1 MFDKLMH
8 WMQANNVLPRISDTE
23 RQALEAG
30 DVWIDGE
37 FFGGHPDFAKMLDA
51 RYGELS
57 PEEQAFMDGPV
68 NELLSRAD
76 CNEIALSRRVPQHI
90 VDYMAEQGFFGLI
103 IPKAYGGK
111 QFSTL
116 ARSAIMAK
124 VTPHSGI
131 LSTYVVIPNTLGAAE
146 LLVEYG
152 TPDQKEHYLPRLAK
166 GEYLPCF
173 GLTEPTAGSDA
184 ASITADAEAF
194 RDDHGDVS
202 LRLNFRKRYITLAPV
217 ANLIS
222 LACRLRD
229 PDNLLGKGEEPG
241 ITVVLIHGGTPGLK
255 QGDRHEPIG
264 EAFPNGPLV
273 GENVVVNADNILGGR
288 DQAGSGWRMLMESLA
303 GGRMVSLPASA
314 IGSIRTLAAAT
325 GAYSMVRQQFGLP
338 IGRME
343 GVATPIGRLNAL
355 AYMTEGARVFGCTAV
370 DDGINPPVV
379 SGVMKAYTTELARQ
393 CATDGM
399 DVFSGA
405 GVMQG
410 PNNIIGRGY
419 CSAPVAITVEGANIM
434 TRTLMVFGQGAIRC
448 HPHALS
454 VVHAVEND
462 DAKAF
467 SKGMRGWIGH
477 FLGNMGRT
485 LGHGLTRG
493 AFVRVPDVDKATKR
507 YYRKLGWAASRFAFF
522 TDLALFFVGGKL
534 KVRGNL
540 TGRYADALAWMLLG
554 FSTLR
559 RFEAEGRQ
567 PADLVLVHYSLRLS
581 LAKVQE
587 AFEGIYENFDGPLGK
602 VLRAVAL
609 PLLRINRLARLP
621 DDHLAMASAAVSQRI
636 DAQTRRLNADIFMP
650 ENTESGVGRLFD
662 AFARVHEVAPLVER
676 VKAAQ
681 KEQRLPAGDAD
692 ALAEH
697 ARDAGVLDADEANR
711 LNAARQARLAAIEVD
726 VFSEEEFFARAVS
739 RTSGER
745 RQAA

>member
-1 MFDKLMH
+1 MFAKLMR
-8 WMQANNVLPRISDTE
+8 WMQDNEVLPKISDTE

-37 FFGGHPDFAKMLDA
+37 FFGGHPNFATMLES
-51 RYGELS
+51 RYGKLS
-57 PEEQAFMDGPV
+57 AEEQAFMDGPV

-76 CNEIALSRRVPQHI
+76 CNEIALSRRVPQDI
-90 VDYMAEQGFFGLI
+90 IDYMASEGFFSLI

-111 QFSTL
+111 EFSTL

-131 LSTYVVIPNTLGAAE
+131 LSSYVVIPNTLGAAE

-152 TPDQKEHYLPRLAK
+152 TDDQKDHYLPRLAK

-184 ASITADAEAF
+184 ASLTADAEAF
-194 RDDHGDVS
+194 RDENGDVS
-202 LRLNFRKRYITLAPV
+202 LRLNFCKRYITLGPV

-229 PDNLLGKGEEPG
+229 PENLLGGGEEPG
-241 ITVVLIHGGTPGLK
+241 ITLVLIHGGTPGLT

-273 GENVVVNADNILGGR
+273 GENVVVPADNILGGR
-288 DQAGSGWRMLMESLA
+288 EQAGGGWRMLMESLA
-303 GGRMVSLPASA
+303 GGRMVSLPATA
-314 IGSIRTLAAAT
+314 VGGIRTIAAAT
-325 GAYSMVRQQFGLP
+325 GAYSMVRQQFGLA

-355 AYMTEGARVFGCTAV
+355 AYMTEGARVLGCTAV

-393 CATDGM
+393 SATDAM

-410 PNNIIGRGY
+410 PNNVIARGY
-419 CSAPVAITVEGANIM
+419 CSTPVAITVEGANIM

-448 HPHALS
+448 HPYALN
-454 VVHAVEND
+454 VVEAVEND

-477 FLGNMGRT
+477 FFANMGRT

-493 AFVRVPDVDKATKR
+493 LFVRVPDVDKATKR
-507 YYRKLGWAASRFAFF
+507 YYKKLGWAASRFAFF
-522 TDLALFFVGGKL
+522 TDLALFFVGGNL
-534 KVRGNL
+534 KKRGNL

-554 FSTLR
+554 FSTLK

-567 PADLVLVHYSLRLS
+567 PADLALVHYSLRLS
-581 LAKVQE
+581 LARVQE

-602 VLRAVAL
+602 VLRAVSL

-621 DDHLAMASAAVSQRI
+621 DDRMAMASAAVSQRI
-636 DAQTRRLNADIFMP
+636 DAQSQRLNADIFMP

-662 AFARVHEVAPLVER
+662 AFHRVSEVAPLVDR
-676 VKAAQ
+676 IKTAQ
-681 KEQRLPAGDAD
+681 KDQRLPAGDPD
-692 ALAEH
+692 ALTNEALE
-697 ARDAGVLDADEANR
+697 AGVLDADEAAR
-711 LNAARQARLAAIEVD
+711 LSAARKARLAAIEVD
-726 VFSEEEFFARAVS
+726 VFDEETFFARAVEKPQ
-739 RTSGER
+739 SGR
-745 RQAA
+745 KKAA

>member
-1 MFDKLMH
+1 MFEKLMK

-37 FFGGHPDFAKMLDA
+37 FFSGHPNFKRMLES
-51 RYGELS
+51 RYGHLS
-57 PEEQAFMDGPV
+57 DEEQAFMDGPV

-76 CNEIALSRRVPQHI
+76 CNAIALSRRVPDDI
-90 VDYMAEQGFFGLI
+90 LEFMAAEGFFGLI

-131 LSTYVVIPNTLGAAE
+131 LSAYVVIPNTLGAAE

-152 TPDQKEHYLPRLAK
+152 TDEQKEHYLPRLAR

-194 RDDHGDVS
+194 RDDAGDVS
-202 LRLNFRKRYITLAPV
+202 LRLNFAKRYITLGPV

-229 PDNLLGKGEEPG
+229 PDNLLGKGEAPG
-241 ITVVLIHGGTPGLK
+241 ITVVLLHAGTPGLK

-273 GENVVVNADNILGGR
+273 GENVVVSADNILGGR
-288 DQAGSGWRMLMESLA
+288 AQAGGGWRMLMESLA
-303 GGRMVSLPASA
+303 GGRMVSLPATA
-314 IGSIRTLAAAT
+314 VGGMRTVAAAT
-325 GAYSMVRQQFGLP
+325 GAYSMVRQQFGLA

-355 AYMTEGARVFGCTAV
+355 AYLGEAARVLGCTAV
-370 DDGINPPVV
+370 DDGIDPPVV
-379 SGVMKAYTTELARQ
+379 SGVMKAYTTELARE
-393 CATDGM
+393 CATDAM

-448 HPHALS
+448 HPHALN

-462 DAKAF
+462 DSAAF

-477 FLGNMGRT
+477 FFANLGRT

-493 AFVRVPDVDKATKR
+493 AFVRVPDVDKSMRR
-507 YYRKLGWAASRFAFF
+507 YYRKLGWAASRFALF

-534 KVRGNL
+534 KMRGNL
-540 TGRYADALAWMLLG
+540 TGRYADALAWMLMG
-554 FSTLR
+554 FATLK

-567 PADLVLVHYSLRLS
+567 PADRMLVDYALRLS
-581 LAKVQE
+581 LARVQA

-602 VLRAVAL
+602 MLRWVAL
-609 PLLRINRLARLP
+609 PMLRVNRLARLP
-621 DDHLAMASAAVSQRI
+621 DDRLAVACAGVSQRL
-636 DAQTRRLNADIFMP
+636 DEQSQRLNADIFMP
-650 ENTESGVGRLFD
+650 ANTESGVGRLFE
-662 AFARVHEVAPLVER
+662 AFRRVHAAAPLAER
-676 VKAAQ
+676 IKAAQ
-681 KEQRLPAGDAD
+681 KQGRLPGGEPD
-692 ALAEH
+692 ALAAA
-697 ARDAGVLDADEANR
+697 ARDAGILDTDEADQVA
-711 LNAARQARLAAIEVD
+711 AARAARLAAIDVD
-726 VFSEEEFFARAVS
+726 VFSEAEFFARAVD
-739 RTSGER
+739 TVGAAR
-745 RQAA
+745 REAA

>member
-1 MFDKLMH
+1 MFEKLMH

-37 FFGGHPDFAKMLDA
+37 FFSGHPDFKRMLDA
-51 RYGELS
+51 RYGRLS
-57 PEEQAFMDGPV
+57 AEEQAFMDGPV

-76 CNEIALSRRVPQHI
+76 CNEIALSRRVPDDI
-90 VDYMAEQGFFGLI
+90 LDFMAEQGFFGLI

-111 QFSTL
+111 GFSTL
-116 ARSAIMAK
+116 ARSAVMAK
-124 VTPHSGI
+124 VTPHSAI

-152 TPDQKEHYLPRLAK
+152 TDDQKEHYLPRLAR
-166 GEYLPCF
+166 GDYLPCF

-194 RDDHGDVS
+194 RDDNGDVS
-202 LRLNFRKRYITLAPV
+202 LRLNFAKRYITLGPV

-229 PDNLLGKGEEPG
+229 PDSLLGKGEAPG
-241 ITVVLIHGGTPGLK
+241 ITVVLIHAGTPGLK

-264 EAFPNGPLV
+264 EAFPNGPLI

-288 DQAGSGWRMLMESLA
+288 DQAGGGWRMLMESLA

-314 IGSIRTLAAAT
+314 IGGMRTVAAAT
-325 GAYSMVRQQFGLP
+325 GAYSMVRQQFGLA

-355 AYMTEGARVFGCTAV
+355 AYMTEGTRVLGCSAV

-379 SGVMKAYTTELARQ
+379 SGVLKAYTTELARQ
-393 CATDGM
+393 CATDAM

-448 HPHALS
+448 HPHALD

-462 DAKAF
+462 DSEAF

-477 FLGNMGRT
+477 FVANMGRT

-493 AFVRVPDVDKATKR
+493 LFVRVPDVDKATRR
-507 YYRKLGWAASRFAFF
+507 YYKKLGWAASRFALF

-534 KVRGNL
+534 KMRGNL
-540 TGRYADALAWMLLG
+540 TGRYADALAWMLMG
-554 FSTLR
+554 FSTLKR
-559 RFEAEGRQ
+559 YEAEGRQ
-567 PADLVLVHYSLRLS
+567 PEDRVLVDYALRLS

-587 AFEGIYENFDGPLGK
+587 AFEGIYENFEGPLGK
-602 VLRAVAL
+602 LLRWVAL
-609 PLLRINRLARLP
+609 PLLRVNRLARLP
-621 DDHLAMASAAVSQRI
+621 DDRMAVACAAVSQRM
-636 DAQTRRLNADIFMP
+636 DAQSERLNADIFMP
-650 ENTESGVGRLFD
+650 ENTDSGVGRLFE
-662 AFARVHEVAPLVER
+662 AFHRVSEAAPLVDR
-676 VKAAQ
+676 IKAAQ
-681 KEQRLPAGDAD
+681 KDGRLPAGDPDSLTD
-692 ALAEH
+692 A
-697 ARDAGVLDADEANR
+697 ARKAGVLNADEANQVA
-711 LNAARQARLAAIEVD
+711 AARQSRIAAIDVD
-726 VFSEEEFFARAVS
+726 VFSESEFFDRAVQAT
-739 RTSGER
+739 RDDR
-745 RQAA
+745 RHAA